1 MFYIKKINLQNNK
14 DNETCFIFENNLDSS
29 LSFDP
34 INIFR
39 NFNNNKCFIILKEF
53 SYIDLNIY
61 LYDFYENNIDEE
73 NYSQ

>member
-1 MFYIKKINLQNNK
+1 MFYIEKINLQNNN
-14 DNETCFIFENNLDSS
+14 DNKTYFIFENTFDSS

-34 INIFR
+34 INILR